1 MNASLAGFL
10 GIALRVLSARLLA
23 FLALGMSFGLFCW
36 ALYLQT
42 WISFAMAATFGVSIF
57 LPVLF
62 RSGESNHAEDE

>member
-1 MNASLAGFL
+1 MTNLAHFVAL
-10 GIALRVLSARLLA
+10 GIRMLSQRLLA
-23 FLALGMSFGLFCW
+23 FLALGMTFGLFCW

-62 RSGESNHAEDE
+62 RSGDSSHAKDE